1 MALALQSLVKDKM
14 KFTKYSSVH
23 KIIWNE
29 FVKSSKN
36 GHFFFLREYMEYHSE
51 RFVDHSLLVFG
62 DSEKLV
68 AILPA
73 NLIGSVLWSHQGL
86 TFGGFLV
93 DDKIKTETM
102 LSIFSDLKDY
112 LTTINIEK
120 LVYKSIP
127 YIYHEK
133 PAEEDR
139 YALFIENA
147 NLIRRDITSTINLK
161 APIRYSKGRK
171 WTINKAKKDQIE
183 VIESIDFA
191 TFWGLLSDVLESNHG
206 ARPVHS
212 LHEIVSLFNLFPK
225 NIRLFLAK
233 KNSEVIAGA
242 LIYENKDIVHTQYLA
257 NSDLG
262 REIGGLD
269 VLIDHLIKDKFQNKK
284 YFDFGISNEDQGRTL
299 NSGLI
304 SQKEG
309 FGARAVAQDT
319 YEIAL
324 S

>member
-1 MALALQSLVKDKM
+1 M
-14 KFTKYSSVH
+14 KFTKYLTEH
-23 KIIWNE
+23 KPIWNE

-51 RFVDHSLLVFG
+51 RFEDHSLLVFS
-62 DSEKLV
+62 DSGKLA

-102 LSIFSDLKDY
+102 LSIFNELKGY

-147 NLIRRDITSTINLK
+147 SLMRRDITSTINLE
-161 APIRYSKGRK
+161 APVRYSKGRK
-171 WTINKAKKDQIE
+171 WTINKAKKDKIE
-183 VIESIDFA
+183 VIESIDFSA
-191 TFWGLLSDVLESNHG
+191 FWGLLSAVLESHHG

-212 LHEIVSLFNLFPK
+212 LQEIISLSELFPK
-225 NIRLFLAK
+225 NIRLFLARK
-233 KNSEVIAGA
+233 DSEVIAGA
-242 LIYENKDIVHTQYLA
+242 LIYENKEIVHTQYLA

-269 VLIDHLIKDKFQNKK
+269 FLIDHLIKDEFQNKK
-284 YFDFGISNEDQGRTL
+284 YFDFGISNEDLGKTL

-319 YEIAL
+319 YEITL

>member
-1 MALALQSLVKDKM
+1 M
-14 KFTKYSSVH
+14 KFIKYASEH
-23 KIIWNE
+23 RPIWNE

-51 RFVDHSLLVFG
+51 RFEDHSLLVFG
-62 DSEKLV
+62 DNGKLA

-73 NLIGSVLWSHQGL
+73 NLTGSVLWSHQGL
-86 TFGGFLV
+86 TFGGFVV

-102 LSIFSDLKDY
+102 LNIFSELKCY

-120 LVYKSIP
+120 LIYKSIP

-139 YALFIENA
+139 YALFLENA
-147 NLIRRDITSTINLK
+147 SLIRRDITSTINLK
-161 APIRYSKGRK
+161 ATVRYSKGRK
-171 WTINKAKKDQIE
+171 WAINKAKKDQLA
-183 VIESIDFA
+183 VVESIDFPA
-191 TFWGLLSDVLESNHG
+191 FWVLLSAVLESHHG

-212 LHEIVSLFNLFPK
+212 LQEIVRLFHLFPK

-233 KNSEVIAGA
+233 KDSEVVAGA
-242 LIYENKDIVHTQYLA
+242 LIYENRDIVHTQYLA
-257 NSDLG
+257 SSDLG
-262 REIGGLD
+262 RGIGGLD
-269 VLIDHLIKDKFQNKK
+269 FLIDHLIKDEFQNKK
-284 YFDFGISNEDQGRTL
+284 YFDFGISNEDLGRTL

-319 YEIAL
+319 YEIIL